1 MSDLA
6 INSKAIASTY
16 STQTNTNNTNS
27 TTRTSNTTDANGN
40 TRTTSA
46 SSELNMESFLQL
58 IVAQMQNQDPMNPT
72 SQDTYMTQLAQLAM
86 VQSINDMAQ
95 TSVITYAASLSG
107 KEVTVANVKSN
118 NEIEEVVGTV
128 TGVGFYNNEPILYV
142 DGKAY
147 SMSQLL
153 AVGKLPEI
161 PQQGGSSTETGD
173 SEDNED
179 NANSETETPDETQS
193 V

>member
-6 INSKAIASTY
+6 INSKAIASAY
-16 STQTNTNNTNS
+16 STQQNTKS
-27 TTRTSNTTDANGN
+27 TDRTSNTTDANGT

-46 SSELNMESFLQL
+46 SSELSMESFLQL

-95 TSVITYAASLSG
+95 TSVVTYAASLSG
-107 KEVTVANVKSN
+107 KEVTVANIKSN
-118 NEIEEVVGTV
+118 NEIEEVQGTV
-128 TGVGFYNNEPILYV
+128 TGVGFYNGEPILYV

-153 AVGKLPEI
+153 AVGKLPEL
-161 PQQGGSSTETGD
+161 PEEGGD
-173 SEDNED
+173 SEDGADTGEGE
-179 NANSETETPDETQS
+179 NSETETPEETQS

>member
-6 INSKAIASTY
+6 INSKSIAAAY
-16 STQTNTNNTNS
+16 STQQNTKS
-27 TTRTSNTTDANGN
+27 TDRTSNTTDANGT

-46 SSELNMESFLQL
+46 SSELSMESFLQL

-95 TSVITYAASLSG
+95 TSVVTYAASLSG
-107 KEVTVANVKSN
+107 KEVTVANIKSN
-118 NEIEEVVGTV
+118 NEIEEVQGTV

-153 AVGKLPEI
+153 AVGKLPEL
-161 PQQGGSSTETGD
+161 PESDTDSTETDKG
-173 SEDNED
+173 E
-179 NANSETETPDETQS
+179 NSETQTPEETKS